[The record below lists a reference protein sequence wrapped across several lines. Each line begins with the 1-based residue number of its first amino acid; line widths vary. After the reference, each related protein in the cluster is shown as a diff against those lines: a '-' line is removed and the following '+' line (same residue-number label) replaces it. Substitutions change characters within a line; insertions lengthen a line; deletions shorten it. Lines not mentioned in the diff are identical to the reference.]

1 MRQFQSGNILG
12 QTATLRAEIAALNEE
27 LSGDR
32 LVYGSKEWNDLMSQ
46 ILDKETE
53 LNDLLNQQHS
63 ILLNI
68 LSDVKEHYSVLID
81 HLEQVNRLNDAWIDT
96 AKAIGDYET
105 ELSYIQRYAEQQE
118 MVALYLQQSADA
130 QEQFNNLV
138 ARGELIA
145 GTDEYIAKQTEV
157 LSLINDAKNAQN
169 DLREIEADRI
179 KYTIERYEELLDRVD
194 NYVDI
199 IKALGGLIS
208 EAAKFDYDTGNLTD
222 MGQASIA
229 IEMTAWQ
236 ENTE

>member
-1 MRQFQSGNILG
+1 
-12 QTATLRAEIAALNEE
+12 
-27 LSGDR
+27 
-32 LVYGSKEWNDLMSQ
+32 
-46 ILDKETE
+46 
-53 LNDLLNQQHS
+53 
-63 ILLNI
+63 
-68 LSDVKEHYSVLID
+68 
-81 HLEQVNRLNDAWIDT
+81 
-96 AKAIGDYET
+96 
-105 ELSYIQRYAEQQE
+105 

-138 ARGELIA
+138 SRGELVA

-236 ENTE
+236 ENTEQLRDVLEERQRLRDEFASNPNFGEKEFAEALDANDK